1 MPIPPKVIGLT
12 GGIGSGKS
20 YVAKLLADLG
30 ASVVDADA
38 VSRRL
43 TAVGGAAMPFIAQ
56 TLGAEFVGADGSLD
70 RNKMRARAFS
80 DAGLK
85 LQLEAIL
92 HPLIRE
98 ELDRQIAESVAQAG
112 TRHKYVVAEIPLLY
126 ASRDYAQRYAR
137 IAVVD
142 CSVAQQVSRV
152 KARSSLTT
160 ETALAIIATQTPRSL
175 RLQLADDVISNEGEN
190 PALMQQVLALHEKY
204 LKLN

>member
-1 MPIPPKVIGLT
+1 MPTPPKVIGLT

-20 YVAKLLADLG
+20 YIAQLLADLG
-30 ASVVDADA
+30 ALIVDADA
-38 VSRRL
+38 VSREL
-43 TAVGGAAMPFIAQ
+43 TAVGGAAIPLIAQ
-56 TLGAEFVGADGSLD
+56 TLGIEFVGADGSLD
-70 RNKMRARAFS
+70 RNKMRVRAFS
-80 DAGLK
+80 DAKLK

-92 HPLIRE
+92 HPLIRH
-98 ELDRQIAESVAQAG
+98 ELDRQIAEFIAQSG
-112 TRHKYVVAEIPLLY
+112 TQYKYVVAEIPLLY

-152 KARSSLTT
+152 KARSNLST
-160 ETALAIIATQTPRSL
+160 EIALAIVATQTARSL

-190 PALMQQVLALHEKY
+190 PALMAQVRALHEKY